1 MNLSET
7 RPEATPNSYL
17 LDATTTATSVCTTGT
32 CLIIDGSQFGGQIF
46 SSVSSDVISGVV
58 TGITKQFYN
67 FFCIIVKYKLY
78 HLIF

>member
-32 CLIIDGSQFGGQIF
+32 CLIIDGTQFGGQIF
-46 SSVSSDVISGVV
+46 SSVSADVISGVV
-58 TGITKQFYN
+58 TGITNNLTIFSASLSNIN
-67 FFCIIVKYKLY
+67 FTT
-78 HLIF
+78 